1 MPFRF
6 LPSLVSGLAY
16 YIGTKIP
23 EGLPRLELLKAQYD
37 EQYELAAGEDR
48 EKASEMLTPRLYG
61 PR

>member
-1 MPFRF
+1 MMKQDAPE
-6 LPSLVSGLAY
+6 
-16 YIGTKIP
+16 TKIP

-48 EKASEMLTPRLYG
+48 EKASEMLSPRLYG